1 MGSNRFAQLH
11 FGKAWIY
18 HYSGYNNFAEI
29 WKSYK
34 GIYTFHWWSLTL
46 LLFLR
51 IIHGFNP
58 FSRGPQPYLSPRIVS
73 IIVFWLQMTKT
84 ALLSSCDERQDGASG
99 SMEKVSLKVS
109 FKHFDF
115 GLSSKY
121 TDLVQLLCDL
131 HLRLF
136 CVFHIS
142 QEMKQGREI
151 QSSFAA
157 YFSSLAI
164 TPRLITL
171 LKILQNT
178 RLSISMNLNQQW
190 PGLFLV

>member
-1 MGSNRFAQLH
+1 MGSNKFAQLH

-34 GIYTFHWWSLTL
+34 DIYTFHWWSLTI

-51 IIHGFNP
+51 VIHGFNP
-58 FSRGPQPYLSPRIVS
+58 YSRGLQPYLFPRIVI
-73 IIVFWLQMTKT
+73 IIVLWLQTT
-84 ALLSSCDERQDGASG
+84 ESALLSSHEERKDGPSG
-99 SMEKVSLKVS
+99 CMEKVPLKVS
-109 FKHFDF
+109 FKHLDF
-115 GLSSKY
+115 GKSSKY

-142 QEMKQGREI
+142 QELKQGKATK
-151 QSSFAA
+151 S
-157 YFSSLAI
+157 
-164 TPRLITL
+164 
-171 LKILQNT
+171 
-178 RLSISMNLNQQW
+178 
-190 PGLFLV
+190 